1 MSSFRG
7 SMLRCLLLVRKASI
21 EWNMS
26 VESLRAM
33 QAWTDRL
40 VTPPRGTA
48 IAPAL
53 TTDVAAEWLTPSR
66 FASQGVLLYV
76 HGGGWTVGL
85 HNLERRML
93 ARVCQAASVR
103 AFAVH
108 YRLAPEHPF
117 PAALED
123 CVAAYRCLLK
133 SGTSPRT
140 IVLVGTSAGG
150 NLTLATLMT
159 LREAGDPLPSAAVCI
174 SPMTDLA
181 GTGESFIADKDPA
194 LKAEFALSM
203 VRHYAGAH
211 DRRLP
216 LVSPHYG
223 HLRGLPPL
231 LIHVGEDEIVL
242 SDATRLRDGARSAG
256 VEATLVIWPGMWHA
270 WQLFAPYLPEARE
283 SINGIGVF
291 VRKHLNVTV

>member
-53 TTDVAAEWLTPSR
+53 TTDVAAEWFTPSR

-93 ARVCQAASVR
+93 ARVCQAARVR

-150 NLTLATLMT
+150 NLTLATLDI
-159 LREAGDPLPSAAVCI
+159 AGGRRPPSLCRCLYFADDRPSRYGRVLH
-174 SPMTDLA
+174 SRQRP
-181 GTGESFIADKDPA
+181 GPESR
-194 LKAEFALSM
+194 
-203 VRHYAGAH
+203 VR
-211 DRRLP
+211 
-216 LVSPHYG
+216 
-223 HLRGLPPL
+223 
-231 LIHVGEDEIVL
+231 
-242 SDATRLRDGARSAG
+242 
-256 VEATLVIWPGMWHA
+256 
-270 WQLFAPYLPEARE
+270 
-283 SINGIGVF
+283 SINGATLRRRARPTLAFGLAAL
-291 VRKHLNVTV
+291 RPPTRTTAAAHSCRRRRDRAQ